1 MNFEQMIQEILGSGK
16 IGYDELMSRIKRRQD
31 ELSGFVTPEGAAM
44 IVGRELGV
52 ELVKREPEIREL
64 NIEDLMPGMSNVDIV
79 GRVTRIHE
87 PRTFERTDGSAGRV
101 ANLILQDKTGQV
113 KVVLWDDKVPLI
125 EEGKI
130 QKGMALRVKGAY
142 LRQGFDKQPEI
153 NVGLRSLVVSNP
165 DDPRAADLPSP
176 PEVRIKV
183 TDLKPDMN
191 DVDFVGR
198 VMASSEPRTFERPD
212 RTSGKVATLMLTD
225 ETGQVRVS
233 LWDERAELVR
243 KIKRGDVVK
252 LENAYSRIGLREKPE
267 LHLGWRGRL
276 LLNPPETVAVE
287 LPRREERLLKIE
299 EVETDMPVIDVAG
312 RVRRKFQPHEFRRND
327 GSTGKV
333 MSVILADETGVIR
346 ASFWNDMV
354 ALAEKLS
361 LGDVLL
367 LRNVYARA
375 GLADRPEIQVGRAAS
390 VEVNPSGVVVG
401 ELEPSRIGIGE
412 IEPGMDALEVIGRV
426 VEVAGPRDF
435 TRADGSRGK
444 VATLVIGDQTGTIRA
459 SLWQEHADEVMRIK
473 VGDIVKLIN
482 CYSAIGMFG
491 QPEVH
496 LGRQGKLEVN
506 PTVAEELP
514 PADVLSM
521 AASAPEG
528 ADIVSLQKEGM
539 RAQLRGTIVQVF
551 HRRPL
556 FDVCPSCGRSLGS
569 VDSSLMCEE
578 CGKVVKPEHRV
589 VLSFVVDDGTG
600 NIRAVLFGRVAEKL
614 LGMSTQQVFDQFKQL
629 NDLVELYKKFDLIG
643 REVILAGTTRYDK
656 YFGQLELM
664 VNEVQIPDPKR
675 EARNL
680 LERIK
685 ADASTNEQRR
695 RLG

>member
-1 MNFEQMIQEILGSGK
+1 MNFEQMVQEILGRGK
-16 IGYDELMSRIKRRQD
+16 ISYDELMSRIKQRQE
-31 ELSGFVTPEGAAM
+31 ELSGFVTPEGAAI

-52 ELVKREPEIREL
+52 QLVRREPEVREL

-79 GRVTRIHE
+79 GRTMRIYE

-113 KVVLWDDKVPLI
+113 KVVLWDDKVSLI
-125 EEGKI
+125 EEGRI

-176 PEVRIKV
+176 PDVRIKV
-183 TDLKPDMN
+183 RDLGPDMN
-191 DVDFVGR
+191 DVDFVGK
-198 VMASSEPRTFERPD
+198 VMAASETRTFERPNG
-212 RTSGKVATLMLTD
+212 TTGKVATLVLTD
-225 ETGQVRVS
+225 ETGQVRIS
-233 LWDERAELVR
+233 LWDERAELVK

-252 LENAYSRIGLREKPE
+252 LENAYTRIGLREKPE

-287 LPRREERLLKIE
+287 VPRREERLLKIE
-299 EVETDMPVIDVAG
+299 EVEADMPVIDIAG
-312 RVRRKFQPHEFRRND
+312 KVRRKFQPQEFKRND

-361 LGDVLL
+361 LDDVLL

-375 GLADRPEIQVGRAAS
+375 GLADRAEIQVGRAAS

-401 ELEPSRIGIGE
+401 ELKPSRIGIGE

-426 VEVAGPRDF
+426 VEVVGPRDF

-459 SLWQEHADEVMRIK
+459 SLWQEHADEAKMIK
-473 VGDIVKLIN
+473 AGDIVKLIN
-482 CYSAIGMFG
+482 CYSNIGLFG
-491 QPEVH
+491 QPEIH
-496 LGRQGKLEVN
+496 LGRQGSLEVN
-506 PTVAEELP
+506 PTVVEELP
-514 PADVLSM
+514 PADILSM
-521 AASAPEG
+521 ASSAPEV
-528 ADIVSLQKEGM
+528 ADIASLQKEGM

-578 CGKVVKPEHRV
+578 CGKVVTPEHRV

-600 NIRAVLFGRVAEKL
+600 NIRAVMFGRVAEKL
-614 LGMSTQQVFDQFKQL
+614 LGMSAQQVFDQFKQL

-643 REVILAGTTRYDK
+643 REVILDGTTRYDK

-664 VNEVQIPDPKR
+664 VNDVQIPDPKM

-685 ADASTNEQRR
+685 ADALKNEQRR